1 VENYVF
7 NVEKIWPVENYIFS
21 QEAALEFLMNNN
33 YNIEESVKKIQER
46 SLDLELFLQGM
57 TNILTKL
64 EKKLNKENHSNV
76 MDQIYVISGKISKR
90 IHFR

>member
-1 VENYVF
+1 MENYVF

-46 SLDLELFLQGM
+46 SLDLELFLQGN

>member
-1 VENYVF
+1 MENYVF